1 LQLQNV
7 LYPFSFN
14 VANYPMKQ
22 FLVFLGFS
30 ISPFFLF
37 AQLSG
42 IVSDENNEPLPFA
55 SVYVKNSTNGTVAN
69 ANGAYK
75 LTMSPGTYDIVFQY
89 LGYQQKTETIVLGA
103 KGARLNVKMT
113 PADLEISEVVITTE
127 DPAYAIMRKVIE
139 KRKYFK
145 NLISDYSCDVYVKG
159 FHKLMDAPE
168 KIMGQEVGNM
178 GGILDTNRTG
188 VLYLS
193 ESVSKL
199 YVQSQPARSKEVMIS
214 SKVSGG
220 DNGFSLNRATL
231 TEFSL
236 YDEKINI
243 DRDILSP
250 LADNAFSYYRFRL
263 VGKFEDNNQNKIY
276 KIEVLPKR
284 TADPTFFGHLYVVDN
299 LYNLAGAD
307 VALTGD
313 AIKQPILDTLRFVQ
327 EFVPLAE
334 PDKWVLLSQVTTF
347 KFGVFG
353 FKIDGLF
360 TTVSSNYELNPVF
373 EERFFNKEVFK
384 IENEAGKRD
393 STYWTAVRPV
403 PLTEEETVDYVRK
416 DSLQLIWNSKEYM
429 DSLDKKSNKFKP
441 LDVLLGYTWENSY
454 KRTNISYPS
463 AFEWVQFN
471 TVQGLVFNVE
481 PTFTKYN
488 EERDRS
494 YWKGKGILNY
504 GFSEDRFRYGMEL
517 ERRFEGIHYTT
528 LELNG
533 GVLPVQFNPIP
544 PISLAVNTAS
554 SLFNERNYMKLYEN
568 AFGKVQ
574 LSRRYPGIFV
584 RGYLEYG
591 ERRPLVNNTD
601 YTWQRK
607 AEERQYT
614 PNAPVADGVEPAFE
628 THQAFVAQV
637 EVRFR
642 FGETYSTYPNF
653 RSYSTNSR
661 WPELW
666 LRYRK
671 AIPGIFGSDVN
682 LDFIQANLKQSDL
695 SWGLAGYTE
704 WHMSAGYFLNRNR
717 VEFMD
722 RYMPLGNQTNFTDPT
737 HIGQGYFLLPYYDY
751 ATDNAFFKLHAQH
764 HLQGWLFDKIPGVR
778 KLNLKEVFGVN
789 LYYANEIARETVSG
803 NRELPYWEVNFG
815 IENLGFDVFRALR
828 IDVASGF
835 FGKDYYRTALVLSTA
850 L

>member
-1 LQLQNV
+1 
-7 LYPFSFN
+7 
-14 VANYPMKQ
+14 MKQ
-22 FLVFLGFS
+22 LFVLLGFAFLP
-30 ISPFFLF
+30 ISLF
-37 AQLSG
+37 AQLTG
-42 IVSDENNEPLPFA
+42 VVSDENNEPLPFA
-55 SVYVKNSTNGTVAN
+55 SVYVKNSTNGTAAN
-69 ANGAYK
+69 AKGEYK
-75 LTMSPGTYDIVFQY
+75 LTLKPGTYDIVFQY
-89 LGYQQKTETIVLGA
+89 IGYQQKTETVAVGA
-103 KGARLNVKMT
+103 KGAVLDVQMI
-113 PADLEISEVVITTE
+113 PADLEITEVTITTE

-139 KRKYFK
+139 RRKYYK
-145 NLISDYSCDVYVKG
+145 NLVRDYSCDVYVKG

-168 KIMGQEVGNM
+168 KILGQEVGNM

-250 LADNAFSYYRFRL
+250 LADNAFTYYRFRL
-263 VGKFEDNNQNKIY
+263 VGKYEDNNQNKIY

-284 TADPTFFGHLYVVDN
+284 PADPTFFGHLYVVDN

-327 EFVPLAE
+327 EYVPVAE
-334 PDKWVLLSQVTTF
+334 PDKWALLSQITTF
-347 KFGVFG
+347 KFGVLG
-353 FKIDGLF
+353 FDIEGLF
-360 TTVSSNYELNPVF
+360 TTVSSNYDLNPVF

-393 STYWTAVRPV
+393 STYWSSVRPV
-403 PLTEEETVDYVRK
+403 PLTMEESVDYVRK
-416 DSLQLIWNSKEYM
+416 DSLQLIWKSEAYM
-429 DSLDKKSNKFKP
+429 DSMDRKNNKFKP
-441 LDVLLGYTWENSY
+441 LDVLMGYTWQNSFN
-454 KRTNISYPS
+454 RTSISYPS
-463 AFEWVQFN
+463 VFEWVQFN
-471 TVQGLVFNVE
+471 SVQGLVFNVE
-481 PTFTKYN
+481 PTFSRYS
-488 EERDRS
+488 EDRDRS
-494 YWKGKGILNY
+494 YWQGKGILNY
-504 GFSEDRFRYGMEL
+504 GFSEDRFRYGIEL

-528 LELNG
+528 LELSG
-533 GVLPVQFNPIP
+533 GVLPVQFNPVP
-544 PISLAVNTAS
+544 PISLALNSAYT
-554 SLFNERNYMKLYEN
+554 LFNERNYMKLYEK
-568 AFGKVQ
+568 AFGRVQ
-574 LSRRYPGIFV
+574 FSRRYPGVFL
-584 RGYLEYG
+584 RGYVEYG

-601 YTWQRK
+601 YTWQKK
-607 AEERQYT
+607 AEDREYS
-614 PNAPVADGVEPAFE
+614 PNAPTTDGVEPAFE
-628 THQAFVAQV
+628 THQALVAQV
-637 EVRFR
+637 EMRFR

-653 RSYSTNSR
+653 RSYSGSR

-671 AIPGIFGSDVN
+671 AIPGVFGSDVN
-682 LDFIQANLKQSDL
+682 LDFVQANIKQDDL

-704 WHMSAGYFLNRNR
+704 WHVSAGVFLNRNR

-722 RYMPLGNQTNFTDPT
+722 RYMPLGNQTNFSDPT

-751 ATDNAFFKLHAQH
+751 ATDKAFFKLHAQH

-778 KLNLKEVFGVN
+778 RLNFKEVFGVN
-789 LYYANEIARETVSG
+789 VYYANETAKESLDTTRD
-803 NRELPYWEVNFG
+803 LPYWEVNFG
-815 IENLGFDVFRALR
+815 IENLGFGVFRGFR

-835 FGKDYYRTALVLSTA
+835 FGKDYYRTAVLLSMA